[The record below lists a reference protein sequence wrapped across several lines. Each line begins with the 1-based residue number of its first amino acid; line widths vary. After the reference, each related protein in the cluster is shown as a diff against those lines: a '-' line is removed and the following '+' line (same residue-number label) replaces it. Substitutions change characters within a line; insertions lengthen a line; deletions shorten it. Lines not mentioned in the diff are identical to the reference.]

1 MKELIAYVYISNTA
15 IQVITSSNP
24 KGGRLQVD
32 GYYEEPV
39 EDGSILNGIIMNSY
53 SLQNTLSQMWKQ
65 YNLPTRSVHL
75 VVNGNSITTRH
86 MKIPQMASKD
96 VPAFIRTECKD
107 LENIQ
112 NLLVDYS
119 VIVPRNADGSCS
131 IFAVLSPREF
141 VQNYVE
147 LFREIKVELS
157 VIDLQQNC
165 LIKLMGHLKS
175 LHDKTFAVL
184 ILDQNMLMQCL
195 FSGNDFVM
203 TRRSRILANR
213 EDAGFQREIG
223 QNINSMIQ
231 FNKSEQTGADLT
243 ELFLCGFPDGSD
255 AMMEQFSQGFGVR
268 VMRFPD
274 YQPTELVLPAG
285 VDPSNCVEL
294 LGSMIRY
301 SS

>member
-1 MKELIAYVYISNTA
+1 
-15 IQVITSSNP
+15 
-24 KGGRLQVD
+24 
-32 GYYEEPV
+32 
-39 EDGSILNGIIMNSY
+39 
-53 SLQNTLSQMWKQ
+53 
-65 YNLPTRSVHL
+65 
-75 VVNGNSITTRH
+75 
-86 MKIPQMASKD
+86 
-96 VPAFIRTECKD
+96 
-107 LENIQ
+107 
-112 NLLVDYS
+112 
-119 VIVPRNADGSCS
+119 
-131 IFAVLSPREF
+131 
-141 VQNYVE
+141 
-147 LFREIKVELS
+147 
-157 VIDLQQNC
+157 
-165 LIKLMGHLKS
+165 MGHLKS

-231 FNKSEQTGADLT
+231 FNKSEQTGAELT